1 MKLLKTLQKSVKAH
15 HLLLLGVV
23 VAGIALYVYSSRKS
37 SVLSGMTNMEMPE
50 DMPME
55 MDMPMDDQQVLG
67 DEMKMAKV
75 GEMPASSQYKMP
87 AASATSNV
95 KPSAPLGHNETQAT
109 ISGIQGRSAGLSN
122 CAKQDKQDPASLLPK
137 DENSEWARLNP
148 SGNGTLQD
156 VNLLKAGYHIGI
168 DTIGNTL
175 RNANLQ
181 VRSEPANPQLN
192 VGPWNNT
199 TIAPDLMR
207 VPLEIGCGPQ

>member
-1 MKLLKTLQKSVKAH
+1 MIKFLQNLQKSIKAH
-15 HLLLLGVV
+15 HLLLLGVA
-23 VAGIALYVYSSRKS
+23 VAILALVIYSNQKS
-37 SVLSGMTNMEMPE
+37 SMLDMMSTQNKEKEAKKVHEAVQSDSG
-50 DMPME
+50 
-55 MDMPMDDQQVLG
+55 
-67 DEMKMAKV
+67 
-75 GEMPASSQYKMP
+75 
-87 AASATSNV
+87 V
-95 KPSAPLGHNETQAT
+95 KPSAPLGENEGPAMVKGMK
-109 ISGIQGRSAGLSN
+109 SRDAGLTN
-122 CAKQDKQDPASLLPK
+122 CSKQAMQDPASLLPK

-148 SGNGTLQD
+148 SGNGSLEN

>member
-1 MKLLKTLQKSVKAH
+1 MKLLKNLQKSVKAH

-23 VAGIALYVYSSRKS
+23 VAGIALYMYSSKKS
-37 SVLSGMTNMEMPE
+37 LVK
-50 DMPME
+50 DM
-55 MDMPMDDQQVLG
+55 
-67 DEMKMAKV
+67 MATQNK
-75 GEMPASSQYKMP
+75 EKEADSTH
-87 AASATSNV
+87 AAVQKHSNV
-95 KPSAPLGHNETQAT
+95 QPSAPLGENGDHAEVQ
-109 ISGIQGRSAGLSN
+109 GIKGRSADMKN
-122 CAKQDKQDPASLLPK
+122 CAKQAMQDPASLLPK

-148 SGNGTLQD
+148 SGNGTLD
-156 VNLLKAGYHIGI
+156 NVNLLKAGYHIGI

-181 VRSEPANPQLN
+181 VRSEPPNPQLN